1 MLIKKPLLIPLIA
14 AGLASADSA
23 RKSITFE
30 LLSLSPGND
39 IHFSGFQAAT
49 SSIVLKPAV
58 CPADPD
64 NLATFSFVDG
74 DLFLYET
81 PKILKQL
88 SVDSSKAGQGKLK
101 YTASSQTSLGLSGR
115 KASDRKGS
123 DRKGSDHK
131 ASDRKPWKIDSSGN
145 LTYKGAGFIA
155 CPSSTGDGSW
165 TVWIDVGISQPGN
178 GEGCVELTARTILKL
193 ASKRPSTKTT
203 KKATTTTA
211 KRTSSVPPPTS
222 TSPDDDDDDDDDND
236 DDDSA

>member
-1 MLIKKPLLIPLIA
+1 MLVKKHLLTPLIA

-30 LLSLSPGND
+30 LLTLSPGND

-49 SSIVLKPAV
+49 SSIVLKSAV
-58 CPADPD
+58 CQAEPD
-64 NLATFSFVDG
+64 NLATFSFADG
-74 DLFLYET
+74 DLFLYQT

-88 SVDSSKAGQGKLK
+88 YVDSSVAGQGKLK
-101 YTASSQTSLGLSGR
+101 YISSSQTSQGLSGR

-123 DRKGSDHK
+123 DHKASDHK
-131 ASDRKPWKIDSSGN
+131 ASDRKPWKIDSSDN
-145 LTYKGAGFIA
+145 LTYKGAGLIA

-165 TVWIDVGISQPGN
+165 TVWVDVGISQPGN

-193 ASKRPSTKTT
+193 AAKRPATKTT

-211 KRTSSVPPPTS
+211 KRTSNVPPPTS
-222 TSPDDDDDDDDDND
+222 TSPDDDDDGDDDND
-236 DDDSA
+236 DDSA